1 MSLNYFTKYSSSLDI
16 KKESYDAWVE
26 AVNQVVNGEEVT
38 IETGMIFQAVGGY
51 VESNPDLV
59 VVGEGYLKHDEFG
72 YAVSSTFELLDRH
85 TKALHARLTFWDE
98 VPEYVKLELYE
109 GADNNGEDEY
119 SLVVVHVT
127 DDVPLDLDDSFYK
140 F

>member
-1 MSLNYFTKYSSSLDI
+1 MGVEHYTKYSSSLAI
-16 KKESYDAWVE
+16 KKESYDTWVE
-26 AVNQVVNGEEVT
+26 AVNQVVSGGEVT
-38 IETGMIFQAVGGY
+38 IAPGLLFQAVGGY

-59 VVGEGYLKHDEFG
+59 VIGEGYLKYDEFG

-109 GADNNGEDEY
+109 GVYLDNEDIY

-127 DDVPLDLDDSFYK
+127 DDVPIDVDDSFYT